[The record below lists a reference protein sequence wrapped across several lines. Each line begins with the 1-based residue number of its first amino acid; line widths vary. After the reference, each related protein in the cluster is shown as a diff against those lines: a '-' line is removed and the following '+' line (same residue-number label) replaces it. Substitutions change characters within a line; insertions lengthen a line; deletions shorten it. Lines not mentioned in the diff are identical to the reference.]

1 MLPSYVYFTAAT
13 VLLLSASVAAFTSR
27 GRRFLLGS
35 LPSFALFALL
45 LTTAEIAFAVGQA
58 RGPDTAAGT
67 LYTCSMHPT
76 IRVREPGLCPSCRM
90 DLVPVGSEE
99 ALGGSAHEITI
110 DPVVVQNMGVRLAPA
125 VRGPLHRTVRAF
137 GQLRTAETSLV
148 DVALKFDGFVEE
160 LHAHTVG
167 MRIEKGAPLFAVYAQ
182 DLLVAQ
188 AELQAAARTGD
199 ASLLA
204 LARQKLQNLD
214 VDAEFATS
222 LENGAAPQRAVVWK
236 SPVTGVVIARDVV
249 RGSPTMKGQPL
260 LRLADLSTLWL
271 DVRIPQSAASSIQP
285 GFEVTATLDNA
296 SKDEVRGAVV
306 FLAPEVDEATRT
318 TTVRIAVDNRDLA
331 LRPGTFARAA
341 IAVKLRDDA
350 VLAPAEAVLDT
361 GGRKVVWVAVGKGR
375 FAPQAVHTGATDDEG
390 NVEITDGL
398 TAGQQ
403 VVVSG
408 QFLIDSESR
417 LREGSRKFEEDGLM
431 KDGELPPPASVPL
444 SPESQ
449 RAIDAVFAAYIR
461 TSEAFAD
468 DRFDLAS
475 WNATKEAADAAVRA
489 VREPQAQLPIT
500 EFARQLDQPSAD
512 IEAARVSWKKASILA
527 IALFDVARPR
537 GQEGGKLYVHHCPMA
552 EADWLQI
559 DDKTRNP
566 YYGSS
571 MLECG
576 EVRRSMPFGAAPQEG
591 AGK

>member
-1 MLPSYVYFTAAT
+1 
-13 VLLLSASVAAFTSR
+13 
-27 GRRFLLGS
+27 
-35 LPSFALFALL
+35 
-45 LTTAEIAFAVGQA
+45 
-58 RGPDTAAGT
+58 
-67 LYTCSMHPT
+67 
-76 IRVREPGLCPSCRM
+76 
-90 DLVPVGSEE
+90 
-99 ALGGSAHEITI
+99 
-110 DPVVVQNMGVRLAPA
+110 
-125 VRGPLHRTVRAF
+125 
-137 GQLRTAETSLV
+137 
-148 DVALKFDGFVEE
+148 
-160 LHAHTVG
+160 
-167 MRIEKGAPLFAVYAQ
+167 
-182 DLLVAQ
+182 
-188 AELQAAARTGD
+188 
-199 ASLLA
+199 
-204 LARQKLQNLD
+204 
-214 VDAEFATS
+214 
-222 LENGAAPQRAVVWK
+222 
-236 SPVTGVVIARDVV
+236 
-249 RGSPTMKGQPL
+249 MKGQPL

-271 DVRIPQSAASSIQP
+271 DVRVPQGAASSIQP
-285 GFEVTATLDNA
+285 GYEVTATLDNA
-296 SKDEVRGAVV
+296 SKDEVSGAVV

-398 TAGQQ
+398 AAGQQ

-489 VREPQAQLPIT
+489 VKEPQAQLPIT
-500 EFARQLDQPSAD
+500 EFARQLDQPNAD
-512 IEAARVSWKKASILA
+512 IEAARVAWKKASILA
-527 IALFDVARPR
+527 IALFEVARPR
-537 GQEGGKLYVHHCPMA
+537 GNDGKLYVHHCPMA

-576 EVRRSMPFGAAPQEG
+576 EVRRSMPFSTAPGEG

>member
-1 MLPSYVYFTAAT
+1 MLPSYVYFTAAL
-13 VLLLSASVAAFTSR
+13 VLLLSAIVAAFTSR

-58 RGPDTAAGT
+58 RGPDTAGGT

-90 DLVPVGSEE
+90 DLVPVGSAE

-110 DPVVVQNMGVRLAPA
+110 DPVVVQNMGVRLAQA
-125 VRGPLHRTVRAF
+125 VRGPMRRTVRAF

-160 LHAHTVG
+160 LHANTIG
-167 MRIEKGAPLFAVYAQ
+167 MRVEKGAPLFAVYAQ

-188 AELQAAARTGD
+188 AELQAAARSGD

-214 VDAEFATS
+214 VDALLTAS
-222 LENGAAPQRAVVWK
+222 LEAGAEPQRAVVWK

-249 RGSPTMKGQPL
+249 RGSPAMKGQPL

-271 DVRIPQSAASSIQP
+271 DVRVPQGAAASIQK
-285 GFEVTATLDNA
+285 GTEVVASLDSA
-296 SKDEVRGAVV
+296 GAPEVRGTVV
-306 FLAPEVDEATRT
+306 FVAPEVDEASRT
-318 TTVRIAVDNRDLA
+318 TTVRIAVDNASLA
-331 LRPGTFARAA
+331 LKPGTFARTSIVIETAA
-341 IAVKLRDDA
+341 DAVK
-350 VLAPAEAVLDT
+350 APAEAVLDS
-361 GGRKVVWVAVGKGR
+361 GARKLVWVAVGKGR
-375 FAPQAVHTGATDDEG
+375 FSPQVVHIGATDDEG
-390 NVEITDGL
+390 FVEVTDGL
-398 TAGQQ
+398 AAGQQ

-444 SPESQ
+444 SQESQ
-449 RAIDAVFAAYIR
+449 RAIDALFAAYIR
-461 TSEAFAD
+461 TSEAFAA
-468 DRFDLAS
+468 DRFDLES
-475 WNATKEAADAAVRA
+475 WNATKAAADAAVRA
-489 VREPQAQLPIT
+489 VKEPQAQLQAT
-500 EFARQLDQPSAD
+500 EFARQMDQPSAD
-512 IEAARVSWKKASILA
+512 IEAARVAWKKASLLA
-527 IALFDVARPR
+527 IALFEVARPR
-537 GQEGGKLYVHHCPMA
+537 GNDGKLYVHHCPMA

-576 EVRRSMPFGAAPQEG
+576 EVRRSMPFATAPGEG